1 MTIRRTLGM
10 ICAILFVPSL
20 VFALVTTN
28 LEKSLFDPQLYKDAI
43 KAAQVYERLPGLIAT
58 QIEASAA
65 KQGGIAGLLVGALP
79 PDTVQNMFI
88 SVLPPEVLQPL
99 VEKGIDQALAYVNGM
114 SGQADVPLVSFREQ
128 VAASSGGLVD
138 EYFKSLPDCTLLDAF
153 NMAGGL
159 IAGGGDL
166 PKCNPPEAVREA
178 VAAPLQAVLQDQL
191 AQIFPESLSMASGGG
206 GLESLFSA
214 LRWVRVAAE
223 LTPLLAL
230 FFFGA
235 MTLLAI
241 RTSRELLRW
250 WGITLLV
257 AGILAFLA
265 GLLIGPATGG
275 FLNVA
280 VLSRLS
286 ASVAPGIAQILT
298 QVASAVA
305 SGIARPILLDA
316 LLVSVLGGGLL
327 LAARFAPKE
336 MAAYSDETKAP

>member
-10 ICAILFVPSL
+10 ICAILFVPTL

-28 LEKSLFDPQLYKDAI
+28 LEKSLFDPQLYKDAM

-58 QIEASAA
+58 QIETNAASE
-65 KQGGIAGLLVGALP
+65 GGLWGLLVGALP

-88 SVLPPEVLQPL
+88 SILPPEVLQPL
-99 VEKGIDQALAYVNGM
+99 VEKGIDQALAYVNGH
-114 SGQADVPLVSFREQ
+114 SGQTDVPLGGIREQ
-128 VAASSGGLVD
+128 VAASSSGLVD
-138 EYFKSLPDCTLLDAF
+138 EYFKSLPDCTFMDALSMADGLL
-153 NMAGGL
+153 
-159 IAGGGDL
+159 GGGGEL
-166 PKCNPPEAVREA
+166 PKCNPPEAVREV
-178 VAAPLQAVLQDQL
+178 VAAPLQALLRDQL

-206 GLESLFSA
+206 GLASLF
-214 LRWVRVAAE
+214 LTLGWVRIAAE

-250 WGITLLV
+250 WGISLLV

-265 GLLIGPATGG
+265 GLLIGPATSG
-275 FLNVA
+275 FLNLA

-286 ASVAPGIAQILT
+286 ASVSPGIAQILA

-305 SGIARPILLDA
+305 SGIARPIILDA

-336 MAAYSDETKAP
+336 VSA